1 MIRSLRRTLLL
12 LVMASLAVGTAFAQE
27 NASITGTVTDPT
39 GAVIP
44 NATVIL
50 TNTATEH
57 QQKSQANTD
66 GIYIFGNLGV
76 GSYSLSISAK
86 GFTRTTIGG
95 ITVNAGQTVQENVS
109 LKIGSTAQTITV
121 QAGALELQTQTNE
134 LSTLM
139 TGKQVSQLATNG
151 RNVTALAALGL
162 GVSNNLP
169 AFSGVNALTSSNGI
183 SFNGTRTSH
192 NIYLLDGGEL
202 NDRGCGGCFSSLP
215 SIDALSEFRTLDSN
229 YPPYYGL
236 GSGGVVM
243 MVIKSGQRRYHGELY
258 EFNRNEAYDANNYF
272 TNLAHQKRPE
282 FRLNEPGGNIGGP
295 LFIPH
300 VYNTNKTRTFFFVNE
315 EWRRLIQ
322 GSSPSI
328 VNTIPSNDFPTLGQP
343 LAYNIPAG
351 GAVPI
356 VPNTSDPA
364 KLALYASDGLTPG
377 QPFPNNVIPANL
389 IDQNAVLELNAG
401 TFPHPNYGNSQYIS
415 SIPLTDNVREDV
427 VRIDHTINSKLQL
440 MGHFLHDAVSET
452 FYPPL
457 WGDSTYPTVGTQMK
471 NPSYSAVISLT
482 QTISPNLL
490 NVTAYDYSGNKITLD
505 PVAGKGG
512 SFTQP
517 QGWSAQ
523 SFFPVSDN
531 FGARLPEIDLQG
543 SPLNANWSS
552 SYFPWK
558 NGYEGFEWRDDLTWN
573 RGRHQLR
580 FGFSWLHDYKNQQLQ
595 ANTQGTAVFNSS
607 NFSKDSYINFLLGDA
622 SSFTQLQYLY
632 GKHWVSNNYSFYA
645 NDDWHVTRDL
655 TLNLGLRYDA
665 MPHTFERYNQFAN
678 FVPADYNYAAGYPLD
693 PATGTLLSSSLTQ
706 YNGEPFYLNG
716 IREAGVNG
724 FPRGVVNNDF
734 KTVEPRVGFAY
745 DLHGDGR
752 TVLRGGFGLF
762 YERVQG
768 NDVYNAALNPPFAYQ
783 PSATNVYFSNPK
795 TSALTGQTT
804 TQSFPSVLTGIKY
817 HYPHPGTAEYSLG
830 VQHSI
835 TNSMIAVIQYVGTDG
850 WDQNDDR
857 GINTLPL
864 VDAANTASPY
874 DQREGVANGSLNAN
888 LYRIFPGYSSI
899 SQEENE
905 THFNY
910 NALQMGLRAD
920 NWHNLTVVLAYTYSH
935 EIDEVSADLNSVSN
949 PFNLKYDKGSGSLDR
964 RHILNLTYIYA
975 FPFFLHSSNVAE
987 REVLGGWEFSGIT
1000 SAETGTPQP
1009 ITYTGSDTLGL
1020 GGGTTNRPNLV
1031 TGYVHYM
1038 KHGLQWFDPASFSNP
1053 VAPWNGGTN
1062 QGFGDAGK
1070 DAVVLPGL
1078 LNFQWS
1084 LFKTFHFTQGGLPNL
1099 ELRFEAFNVFNH
1111 TNFTGIDANS
1121 ADSNFGQV
1129 TSAYDA
1135 RELQFGAKF
1144 HF

>member
-1 MIRSLRRTLLL
+1 MICILRKTLLL
-12 LVMASLAVGTAFAQE
+12 LAMAFLAVGAAFAQE

-44 NATVIL
+44 NASVIL

-76 GSYSLSISAK
+76 GRYSLSVTAK

-109 LKIGSTAQTITV
+109 LKVGSTAQTVTV
-121 QAGALELQTQTNE
+121 QAGALALQTQTNE

-151 RNVTALAALGL
+151 RNVTSLAALGL

-243 MVIKSGQRRYHGELY
+243 MVIKSGQRKFHGELY

-343 LAYNIPAG
+343 LAYSIPSG

-523 SFFPVSDN
+523 SFFPVADN

-552 SYFPWK
+552 SYYPWK

-678 FVPADYNYAAGYPLD
+678 FVPADYNYSEPYPLD

-745 DLHGDGR
+745 DLHGNGR

-804 TQSFPSVLTGIKY
+804 TQSFPSVLTDIKY

-835 TNSMIAVIQYVGTDG
+835 NNSMIAVVQYVGTDG

-857 GINTLPL
+857 AINTLPL
-864 VDAANTASPY
+864 VDAANAANPY

-888 LYRIFPGYSSI
+888 LYRMFPGYSSI

-920 NWHNLTVVLAYTYSH
+920 NWHNLTLVLAYTYSH
-935 EIDEVSADLNSVSN
+935 EIDEVSGDLNSVSN
-949 PFNLKYDKGSGSLDR
+949 PFNLKYDKGSGALDR

-1031 TGYVHYM
+1031 TGHVHYM

-1053 VAPWNGGTN
+1053 VGPWNGGSN

-1121 ADSNFGQV
+1121 ADANFGQV

>member
-1 MIRSLRRTLLL
+1 
-12 LVMASLAVGTAFAQE
+12 
-27 NASITGTVTDPT
+27 
-39 GAVIP
+39 
-44 NATVIL
+44 
-50 TNTATEH
+50 
-57 QQKSQANTD
+57 
-66 GIYIFGNLGV
+66 
-76 GSYSLSISAK
+76 
-86 GFTRTTIGG
+86 
-95 ITVNAGQTVQENVS
+95 
-109 LKIGSTAQTITV
+109 
-121 QAGALELQTQTNE
+121 
-134 LSTLM
+134 
-139 TGKQVSQLATNG
+139 
-151 RNVTALAALGL
+151 
-162 GVSNNLP
+162 
-169 AFSGVNALTSSNGI
+169 
-183 SFNGTRTSH
+183 
-192 NIYLLDGGEL
+192 
-202 NDRGCGGCFSSLP
+202 
-215 SIDALSEFRTLDSN
+215 
-229 YPPYYGL
+229 
-236 GSGGVVM
+236 
-243 MVIKSGQRRYHGELY
+243 
-258 EFNRNEAYDANNYF
+258 
-272 TNLAHQKRPE
+272 
-282 FRLNEPGGNIGGP
+282 
-295 LFIPH
+295 
-300 VYNTNKTRTFFFVNE
+300 
-315 EWRRLIQ
+315 
-322 GSSPSI
+322 
-328 VNTIPSNDFPTLGQP
+328 
-343 LAYNIPAG
+343 
-351 GAVPI
+351 
-356 VPNTSDPA
+356 
-364 KLALYASDGLTPG
+364 
-377 QPFPNNVIPANL
+377 
-389 IDQNAVLELNAG
+389 
-401 TFPHPNYGNSQYIS
+401 
-415 SIPLTDNVREDV
+415 
-427 VRIDHTINSKLQL
+427 
-440 MGHFLHDAVSET
+440 
-452 FYPPL
+452 
-457 WGDSTYPTVGTQMK
+457 
-471 NPSYSAVISLT
+471 
-482 QTISPNLL
+482 
-490 NVTAYDYSGNKITLD
+490 
-505 PVAGKGG
+505 
-512 SFTQP
+512 
-517 QGWSAQ
+517 
-523 SFFPVSDN
+523 
-531 FGARLPEIDLQG
+531 
-543 SPLNANWSS
+543 LNANWSS

>member
-1 MIRSLRRTLLL
+1 MLRRLRRTLLL
-12 LVMASLAVGTAFAQE
+12 LTLVSLAATFAVAQE
-27 NASITGTVTDPT
+27 NASITGTVTDST
-39 GAVIP
+39 GAVLP
-44 NATVIL
+44 NATVVL
-50 TNTATEH
+50 TNTATDR
-57 QQKSQANTD
+57 QQQSKANAD

-76 GSYSLSISAK
+76 GQYSLSVSAK
-86 GFTRTTIGG
+86 GFTKTTIGS
-95 ITVNAGQTVQENVS
+95 IAVNAGQTVTENVS
-109 LKIGSTAQTITV
+109 LKVGSASQTVTV
-121 QAGALELQTQTNE
+121 LAGALELQTQTNE

-183 SFNGTRTSH
+183 SFNGARTSH

-243 MVIKSGQRRYHGELY
+243 MVIKSGQRQFHGELY
-258 EFNRNEAYDANNYF
+258 EFNRNEDYDANNYF
-272 TNLAHQKRPE
+272 TNLAGQKRPE

-295 LFIPH
+295 LYIPH
-300 VYNTNKTRTFFFVNE
+300 LYNTNRTRTFFFVNE

-328 VNTIPSNDFPTLGQP
+328 VNTIASDNFPTLGQP
-343 LAYNIPAG
+343 LDYTVPAG

-356 VPNTSDPA
+356 VPTTSDPA
-364 KLALYASDGLTPG
+364 KQALYASDGLVMG

-440 MGHFLHDAVSET
+440 MGHYLHDAVSET
-452 FYPPL
+452 FFPPL

-505 PVAGKGG
+505 PVAGKGS

-517 QGWSAQ
+517 QGWTAQ
-523 SFFPVSDN
+523 TFFPAADN
-531 FGARLPEIDLQG
+531 FESRLPEIDLQG

-552 SYFPWK
+552 SYYPWK

-573 RGRHQLR
+573 KGRHQLR

-595 ANTQGTAVFNSS
+595 ANTQGTAAFNSS

-645 NDDWHVTRDL
+645 NDDWHITRNL

-678 FVPADYNYAAGYPLD
+678 FVPADYNYSAGYPLNAD
-693 PATGTLLSSSLTQ
+693 GTLNSASLTQ
-706 YNGEPFYLNG
+706 FNGEPFYLNG
-716 IREAGVNG
+716 IKEAGVDG
-724 FPRGVVNNDF
+724 FPRGVVDNDY

-745 DLHGDGR
+745 DLRGNGR

-768 NDVYNAALNPPFAYQ
+768 NDVYNAALDPPFAYQ
-783 PSATNVYFSNPK
+783 PSATNVYFSNPN
-795 TSALTGQTT
+795 TSALTGETT
-804 TQSFPSVLTGIKY
+804 TQSFPSVLTNIKY
-817 HYPHPGTAEYSLG
+817 HYPHPGTAEFSLG
-830 VQHSI
+830 LQHSI
-835 TNSMIAVIQYVGTDG
+835 TSSMIAVVQYAGSDG
-850 WDQNDDR
+850 WTQNDDR
-857 GINTLPL
+857 AINTLPL
-864 VDAANTASPY
+864 VDAGNTANPY

-888 LYRIFPGYSSI
+888 LYRIYPGYSSI
-899 SQEENE
+899 TQEENE

-910 NALQMGLRAD
+910 NSLQMGLRAD

-935 EIDEVSADLNSVSN
+935 EIDEVSSDLNSVSD
-949 PFNLKYDKGSGSLDR
+949 PFNLKYDRGSGSLDR

-975 FPFFLHSSNVAE
+975 FPFFAHSSNVAE
-987 REVLGGWEFSGIT
+987 REALGGWEFSGIT

-1020 GGGTTNRPNLV
+1020 GGGTTNRPDLANGSV
-1031 TGYVHYM
+1031 QYD

-1053 VAPWNGGTN
+1053 VAPWNGGSN